1 MLLQLLDNVVLV
13 WIKCLTVN
21 ISIMATIKI
30 KQVRSSIKRPAIQ
43 KATMQAL
50 GLKKLNHSVVKEV
63 TPQIQGM
70 INAVAHLVTVE
81 KV

>member
-1 MLLQLLDNVVLV
+1 VELV

-50 GLKKLNHSVVKEV
+50 GFKKMNQVIEHEA
-63 TPQIQGM
+63 TPQILGM
-70 INAVAHLVTVE
+70 VKKVQHLLEVVE
-81 KV
+81 

>member
-1 MLLQLLDNVVLV
+1 MLLQLLNNVGLV

-50 GLKKLNHSVVKEV
+50 GLKKMNQVIEHEA
-63 TPQIQGM
+63 TPQMLGM
-70 INAVAHLVTVE
+70 VKKVQHLLEVVE
-81 KV
+81 

>member
-1 MLLQLLDNVVLV
+1 MQLLLQDSVELV

-50 GLKKLNHSVVKEV
+50 GLKKMNQVIEHEA
-63 TPQIQGM
+63 TPQILGM
-70 INAVAHLVTVE
+70 VKKVQHLLEVVE
-81 KV
+81 

>member
-50 GLKKLNHSVVKEV
+50 GLKKMNQVIEHEA
-63 TPQIQGM
+63 TPQILGM
-70 INAVAHLVTVE
+70 VKKVQHLLAVVE
-81 KV
+81 

>member
-1 MLLQLLDNVVLV
+1 VVLV

-50 GLKKLNHSVVKEV
+50 GLKKMNQVIEHEA
-63 TPQIQGM
+63 TPQILGM
-70 INAVAHLVTVE
+70 VKKVQHLLEVVE
-81 KV
+81 